1 MVKLESSISLQNV
14 SEYVKNGYFFN
25 RKECN
30 VYWNIFRRAYLCRKR
45 FILILIIGILIVT
58 IVIVPTVV
66 LQMKKAKNK
75 LITATT
81 TSTQSTEEKEFGK
94 E

>member
-1 MVKLESSISLQNV
+1 
-14 SEYVKNGYFFN
+14 
-25 RKECN
+25 
-30 VYWNIFRRAYLCRKR
+30 
-45 FILILIIGILIVT
+45 VT
-58 IVIVPTVV
+58 VPTVV